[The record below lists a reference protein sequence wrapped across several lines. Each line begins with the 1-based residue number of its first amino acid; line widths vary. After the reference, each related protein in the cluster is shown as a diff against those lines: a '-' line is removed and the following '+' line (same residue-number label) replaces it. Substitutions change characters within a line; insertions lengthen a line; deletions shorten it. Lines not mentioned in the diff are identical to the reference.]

1 MKTTLKRIL
10 ALLLVLCSLLLVSC
24 GGKYSEVRSSRKDR
38 QVVAKIGKYDVKYEI
53 VRALFHTMKPNVDGG
68 DESVWDSAEAP
79 VYFERTMEKVEKYL
93 LDIFG
98 AFALAESVGIDPYG
112 KEIDEMIDS
121 YVTVD
126 IDGGTFNG
134 TTIQGYGSKK
144 AYLEAL
150 AKFHYTDSANRFM
163 YRYTATIAKMHEY
176 FVQTFAGGTIDVS
189 DTVLREFLLGPDVIH
204 VHWVY
209 REKTDEYT
217 DEQWDEYMQNEV
229 RAQLLP
235 FEGREEILDEVR
247 SLALYLTSINMEHGF
262 YLTENT
268 VGLQYEKIVETAK
281 WLSPYEVSDVI
292 DVSGGSYILVG
303 MERDTAVL
311 STTTGVGQIGQLY
324 LEYCMY
330 NKIAEQKNTMSVT
343 YKPAFDQYVNTVLE

>member
-10 ALLLVLCSLLLVSC
+10 ALLLVLCSLCLTSC
-24 GGKYSEVRSSRKDR
+24 GGKYREVRSSRKDR
-38 QVVAKIGKYDVKYEI
+38 QVVAQIGKYDVKYEI
-53 VRALFHTMKPNVDGG
+53 VRALFHTMKPDVDGG

-79 VYFERTMEKVEKYL
+79 VYFERTMDKVEKYL

-98 AFALAESVGIDPYG
+98 AFALAESIGIDPYG

-121 YVTVD
+121 YVTID
-126 IDGGTFNG
+126 IDGGSFNG

-163 YRYTATIAKMHEY
+163 YRYTATVAKIHEY
-176 FVQTFAGGTIDVS
+176 YTQTFANGTIAISDVI
-189 DTVLREFLLGPDVIH
+189 LQQFLLGPDVVH

-217 DEQWDEYMQNEV
+217 DEKWDEYMQDEV

-235 FEGREEILDEVR
+235 LEGREEILDEVR
-247 SLALYLTSINMEHGF
+247 RMALYLTEINMQHGF

-268 VGLQYEKIVETAK
+268 VGMQYAKIVETAK

-292 DVSGGSYILVG
+292 EVGDGYYVLVG
-303 MERDTAVL
+303 MERDAAVL
-311 STTTGVGQIGQLY
+311 GTNTGMSQITQLY
-324 LEYCMY
+324 LEYNMY
-330 NKIAEQKNTMSVT
+330 NDIAKKIKDFEIT
-343 YKPAFDQYVNTVLE
+343 YKPAFDQYINTVLE